1 MRATGGLGL
10 QVEAALEALKDALV
24 ERIRQEQRVDQLTG
38 LANLIARDEMI
49 RELVTTS
56 SDFTAAFM
64 EVDRF
69 KWINSQFGY
78 DGADALLVEIGKVL
92 TAHAAEVFADYGAAA
107 FRPHGDEFFLVAPR
121 ATAQD
126 ADDVLERLESLRA
139 RVKAITLDFQGKRL
153 SCTVTIGWVVA
164 SDLNRA
170 ADRSP
175 HGVLDALEVAV
186 AVGKS
191 TRDCVS
197 RYSAELRR
205 KHRESVRTD
214 CTACGSSF
222 SVDATREQLEA
233 SNTLQ
238 CPTCSSSVARP
249 PLPPARE
256 QSIAP
261 TDI

>member
-1 MRATGGLGL
+1 MGAIRGLGA
-10 QVEAALEALKDALV
+10 QVEAALEALKDALA

-38 LANLIARDEMI
+38 LANLVARDEMI
-49 RELVTTS
+49 KELVTRPG
-56 SDFTAAFM
+56 DFTVAFM

-78 DGADALLVEIGKVL
+78 EGADALLVQIGKVL
-92 TAHAAEVFADYGAAA
+92 TAHATEVFAVYGGAA

-121 ATAQD
+121 AAAQD
-126 ADDVLERLESLRA
+126 AIDVLARLESLRT
-139 RVKAITLDFQGKRL
+139 RVKAITLDFQGKSL

-164 SDLNRA
+164 SDLERA
-170 ADRSP
+170 GDRSP

-214 CTACGSSF
+214 CPACGTSF

-233 SNTLQ
+233 SSTLR
-238 CPTCSSSVARP
+238 CPTCASSVVRP

-256 QSIAP
+256 SSIAP